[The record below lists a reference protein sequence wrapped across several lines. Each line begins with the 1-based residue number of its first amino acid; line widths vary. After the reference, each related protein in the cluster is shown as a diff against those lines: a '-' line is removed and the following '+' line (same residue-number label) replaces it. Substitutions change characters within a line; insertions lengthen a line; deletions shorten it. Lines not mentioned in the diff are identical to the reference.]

1 MDCRFNLMYHPTSPK
16 PVDKTEAM
24 STAIKQ
30 GVRIKVRDGVS
41 APDLADFSIGGWTG
55 TVVEV
60 KGRADKKRFFVEW
73 DEQTIAQMSA
83 EYLETCES
91 QQLYHLMSCLTAD
104 DLEPAS

>member
-1 MDCRFNLMYHPTSPK
+1 MCHPISLD
-16 PVDKTEAM
+16 PVNKTKSM

-30 GVRIKVRDGVS
+30 GTRIKVRDGVG
-41 APDLADFSIGGWTG
+41 APDLAEFSIGGWSG

-73 DEQTIAQMSA
+73 DEATIAQMSA

-91 QQLYHLMSCLTAD
+91 RQLYHLMSCLTAD
-104 DLEPAS
+104 DLEAAG